1 MGVWGGVGHTRERER
16 DGVQYL
22 STAIDHLLSMKS
34 VALSNVAG
42 HARAVMSPPNTVSI
56 APRFINCEA
65 AAAGI
70 QTNNKSQQKG
80 FPVWAIWKNRKEVI
94 LSQTPSSVQLRHCY
108 TIHPRVVVINR
119 KENHTRSKPV
129 LYCSAD
135 SKYVLCLPPQCIP
148 VCH

>member
-1 MGVWGGVGHTRERER
+1 MKGYLGYMPLEERHRDGCVRRGRAHERER

-22 STAIDHLLSMKS
+22 STAIAHLLSMKS

-42 HARAVMSPPNTVSI
+42 HAMAVMSPPNTVSI

-80 FPVWAIWKNRKEVI
+80 FPV
-94 LSQTPSSVQLRHCY
+94 
-108 TIHPRVVVINR
+108 
-119 KENHTRSKPV
+119 
-129 LYCSAD
+129 
-135 SKYVLCLPPQCIP
+135 
-148 VCH
+148 